1 MKILLAAPVQFDR
14 ITLFISDYFT
24 SLARAADKLG
34 HQARLFA
41 TTESSSN
48 PLIPRGLS
56 REYQT
61 LRRYLSQFVDF
72 PHDMLL
78 VRQLWREVVEFEPD
92 VVLLHVID
100 TSYLARIVPKIRAMG
115 IKVLVWLGVHP
126 SQVSAGVHDLLR
138 SADNTLY
145 YDQSYRRHY
154 EDVLGIDNL
163 LLLPLG
169 CDIDRFDAIGTEAKE
184 CCTDLVDVCFA
195 GLFDSHREK
204 YLMALREFNLGI
216 WSWNIGDF
224 NTPLKR
230 FHRGHA
236 FGDNL
241 VRIYKSAKIVL
252 NIHRSFE
259 RSGGNYRLFEI
270 PASGAFQ
277 MVDDKPGLSKYFS
290 VGKELVTFSDERD
303 LRNKVAHY
311 LENESER
318 SAIASA
324 GHERVRRDHTLVQRM
339 EYLLRS
345 IEGHS

>member
-1 MKILLAAPVQFDR
+1 MKILMAAPVQFDR
-14 ITLFISDYFT
+14 ITLFISDYF
-24 SLARAADKLG
+24 SGLARAAGKLG
-34 HQARLFA
+34 HQVRLVA
-41 TTESSSN
+41 TTESSSD
-48 PLIPRGLS
+48 PIIPRGLS
-56 REYQT
+56 REYLT
-61 LRRYLSQFVDF
+61 LRRYLRQVVDF

-78 VRQLWREVVEFEPD
+78 IRQFWREVVEFKPD

-100 TSYLARIVPKIRAMG
+100 TSYLARIVPRIRAMG
-115 IKVLVWLGVHP
+115 ITVLVWLGVHP

-138 SADNTLY
+138 VADKTLY
-145 YDQSYRRHY
+145 YDQSYQRHY

-169 CDIDRFDAIGTEAKE
+169 CDVDRFDAIGSGVHE
-184 CCTDLVDVCFA
+184 CCADPVDICFA

-204 YLMALREFNLGI
+204 YLMALSDFNLGI

-224 NTPLKR
+224 DTPLKK
-230 FHRGHA
+230 FHRGNA
-236 FGDNL
+236 YGDDL

-259 RSGGNYRLFEI
+259 QNGGNYRLFEI

-290 VGKELVTFSDERD
+290 VGKELVTFSDGRD
-303 LRNKVAHY
+303 LRNKVGHY
-311 LENESER
+311 LVNDRER
-318 SAIASA
+318 AGIAHA

-339 EYLLRS
+339 EYLLAS